1 MTQARA
7 QFALRLRDAMLAAGY
22 EPRPA
27 VLEREFNMRH
37 WGKPMTLHGVRRW
50 LKGETLPSHAKLMTL
65 SEWLRV
71 PPEDLV
77 FGVGP
82 RRRLEARQAA
92 WDQGIGYVER
102 DLFEL
107 FLKLPPPARKTVR
120 EVIVAL
126 AVANGIAKPR
136 APE

>member
-1 MTQARA
+1 M
-7 QFALRLRDAMLAAGY
+7 FALRLREAMEAAGY

-27 VLEREFNMRH
+27 VLEREFNTRH

-50 LKGETLPSHAKLMTL
+50 LMGETLPSHTKLLTL

-77 FGVGP
+77 FGSEP
-82 RRRLEARQAA
+82 RVRIEARQAA

-102 DLFEL
+102 ELFEL
-107 FLKLPPPARKTVR
+107 FLKLPAPARKTAR

-126 AVANGIAKPR
+126 AVAHGVSR
-136 APE
+136 S